1 MEVTDINLADPGAF
15 VDAVPHE
22 WFAFLRREAPVQWHP
37 DPDGFAEGFWSVTR
51 YDDCVGVNR
60 DYEHFSSYRA
70 ATLFHDFDEEV
81 LGQQRMMML
90 NMDPPMHTR
99 YRRLVN
105 KGFTPRMIRDLEVKV
120 VAATDAILDTV
131 CEQGSADF
139 VEQVSAELPLQVIAD
154 LMGVPQEDRHLVFD
168 WSNRMVGSD
177 DPEYQLDADAGA
189 QASMELFAYADE
201 LCEKKRL
208 DPHEDL
214 FSVLTQAEIEG
225 DQLSQLELDLFFMLL
240 AVAGNE
246 TTRNLISGAM
256 VAFFDHP
263 DQWERLRADRSLL
276 PSAIEEMLR
285 FVSPVMHFRRQASAE
300 VDHRRPEDR
309 RGRQGGVLAH
319 LGQPGRV
326 GVRRPQH
333 LRHRPH
339 PQQPYGLR
347 RGRPPLLPGGQSG
360 PHGDPGD
367 VRPPARPDARHP
379 AGRRGPEAAI
389 QLHQRREAHPGGLH
403 PLRPGRPLNR
413 GSRPPSPRQRT
424 LEAQNLRSRP
434 ETDAQRMR
442 FHQAVTFLP
451 LDEVV
456 SLSTAADTLGYSGI
470 YLSDHLFNP
479 RDLQSKYTYSKAPDG
494 SPFWEKETAW
504 PDPMCL
510 ISALSGVT
518 TNLTFTTGIYIAPVR
533 DLITVAKTVGTA
545 AVLSGNRVRLGVG
558 VGWCEEEYVQTGQ
571 DFRTRGRAAQR
582 DDPGPQGP
590 VAGRLGGVPR

>member
-1 MEVTDINLADPGAF
+1 MEVTDINLADPGSF
-15 VDAVPHE
+15 VAGVPHE
-22 WFAFLRREAPVQWHP
+22 WFAYLRREAPVQWHP

-105 KGFTPRMIRDLEVKV
+105 KGFTPRMIRDLEIKV
-120 VAATDAILDTV
+120 IAATDAILDTV

-154 LMGVPQEDRHLVFD
+154 LMGVPQADRHLVFD

-177 DPEYQLDADAGA
+177 DPEYQADADAGA

-214 FSVLTQAEIEG
+214 FSVLTQAEIDG

-263 DQWERLRADRSLL
+263 DQWEKLRADRSLL

-300 VDHRRPEDR
+300 VVIGNQKIAEGDKVVFWHVSANRDETAFTDPNAFDITRTPNNHMAF
-309 RGRQGGVLAH
+309 GG
-319 LGQPGRV
+319 G
-326 GVRRPQH
+326 
-333 LRHRPH
+333 
-339 PQQPYGLR
+339 
-347 RGRPPLLPGGQSG
+347 G
-360 PHGDPGD
+360 PHFCLGANL
-367 VRPPARPDARHP
+367 ARMEIRVMFDRLLDRMPDIRLD
-379 AGRRGPEAAI
+379 GEV
-389 QLHQRREAHPGGLH
+389 QR
-403 PLRPGRPLNR
+403 
-413 GSRPPSPRQRT
+413 
-424 LEAQNLRSRP
+424 LRSNFINGVKHIP
-434 ETDAQRMR
+434 VA
-442 FHQAVTFLP
+442 F
-451 LDEVV
+451 
-456 SLSTAADTLGYSGI
+456 
-470 YLSDHLFNP
+470 
-479 RDLQSKYTYSKAPDG
+479 AP
-494 SPFWEKETAW
+494 S
-504 PDPMCL
+504 
-510 ISALSGVT
+510 
-518 TNLTFTTGIYIAPVR
+518 APV
-533 DLITVAKTVGTA
+533 AH
-545 AVLSGNRVRLGVG
+545 
-558 VGWCEEEYVQTGQ
+558 
-571 DFRTRGRAAQR
+571 
-582 DDPGPQGP
+582 
-590 VAGRLGGVPR
+590 